1 MSHFVPVKGLYG
13 DVTGATSVFNL
24 NQAHIF
30 YWDTLNP
37 NAMHWPGENTLPC
50 GCHLTPLSQMSDKH
64 AYP

>member
-30 YWDTLNP
+30 YWLYYWDTVNP
-37 NAMHWPGENTLPC
+37 NAM
-50 GCHLTPLSQMSDKH
+50 
-64 AYP
+64 Y